1 MKKDNVKEKNKKSVL
16 KRTINIIEY
25 TFITVVILINA
36 ILIIQSVVNP
46 RKSPDLFGK
55 KSFII
60 VSGSMIPTINIGD
73 VVILTEND
81 NPNVY
86 DIIGFRDNSSTVIV
100 HRVIDKKE
108 IDEQIMFQTKG
119 DNNNVA
125 DIDLVKR
132 EDIEGKYQTKI
143 PYIGNIL
150 MFLYNNFI
158 IVVVL
163 VVVFL
168 IIKFF
173 VTPQKNI

>member
-1 MKKDNVKEKNKKSVL
+1 MKKDNINEKNKKSVL
-16 KRTINIIEY
+16 RRIINIIEY
-25 TFITVVILINA
+25 SFIAIIILVNVILI
-36 ILIIQSVVNP
+36 IKSVVNP
-46 RKSPDLFGK
+46 RKTPSLFGK

-119 DNNNVA
+119 DNNNTA

-143 PYIGNIL
+143 PYIGNGI

-158 IVVVL
+158 IVVVII
-163 VVVFL
+163 VVFL
-168 IIKFF
+168 IIKFML
-173 VTPQKNI
+173 